1 MVIIDE
7 LIQYRRTLRSMD
19 RSLLNQMLDNVQVAA
34 FFETSDKKSTMYAF
48 GQKKIWSKM
57 PDKTDSIVFGASS
70 FDDQLEAGIMKGFWF
85 EPEFLVLLQ
94 DNQLLSSTTAI
105 DDYLMQ
111 LNQLKKPQAPQIIDE
126 SAEANWQARV
136 QTLINELSVNRSL
149 KKVVFSRQQQITL
162 SAKLVLSKVI
172 PALQK
177 QQDVYH
183 AALKRDTELF
193 ITATPE
199 RLVKIND
206 NQVETAAVAGTIRRG
221 QIDLEDVK
229 LGKELL
235 NSEKNNQEHRYVVDN
250 IVQQLG
256 SLTNQLHVPN
266 KPFLLKNK
274 QVQHLYTPIQGTLAT
289 NISIKDVVGK
299 LHPTPALGGLP
310 RKNALVYIRNYELH
324 PRGLFASPIGY
335 FTKNNFGE
343 FVVGIRSMYVNGR
356 NARLFAGAGIVAESD
371 SQQEYYETT
380 LKFQPMLE
388 LLEELSNDGHT
399 NF

>member
-7 LIQYRRTLRSMD
+7 MIRYRRTIRSID
-19 RSLLNQMLDNVQVAA
+19 RSLLNQMLDNVRVAA

-48 GQKKIWSKM
+48 GQKKLWSKM
-57 PDKTDSIVFGASS
+57 PDKTNSIVFGASS

-85 EPEFLVLLQ
+85 EPEFLVVLQ

-105 DDYLMQ
+105 DDYLEQ
-111 LNQLKKPQAPQIIDE
+111 FNQSKELEAPQIIDE
-126 SAEANWQARV
+126 SSEPDWQARV
-136 QTLINELSVNRSL
+136 QNLINELRINRSL
-149 KKVVFSRQQQITL
+149 KKVVFSRQQQVTL
-162 SAKLVLSKVI
+162 SSALVLSKII

-183 AALKRDTELF
+183 VAIKRDTELF

-199 RLVKIND
+199 RLVKIN
-206 NQVETAAVAGTIRRG
+206 NKQVETAAVAGTIRRG

-256 SLTNQLHVPN
+256 SLTTQLHVPS
-266 KPFLLKNK
+266 KPLLLKNK
-274 QVQHLYTPIQGTLAT
+274 QVQHLYTPIQGTLAI
-289 NISIKDVVGK
+289 NVSIKDVVQK

-310 RKNALVYIRNYELH
+310 KKDALAYIRHYELH

-335 FTKNNFGE
+335 FTKNSFGE

-356 NARLFAGAGIVAESD
+356 NACLFAGAGIVAESD
-371 SQQEYYETT
+371 SQQELRETT

-388 LLEELSNDGHT
+388 LLEELSNDGYT

>member
-1 MVIIDE
+1 
-7 LIQYRRTLRSMD
+7 MD
-19 RSLLNQMLDNVQVAA
+19 RSLLNQMLDNVRVAA

-48 GQKKIWSKM
+48 GQKKLWSKM
-57 PDKTDSIVFGASS
+57 PDKTDSIIFGASS

-85 EPEFLVLLQ
+85 EPEFLVILQ
-94 DNQLLSSTTAI
+94 DNQLLSSTTDI
-105 DDYLMQ
+105 DNYLEQ
-111 LNQLKKPQAPQIIDE
+111 SNPSKELEAPRIIDE
-126 SAEANWQARV
+126 SSEPDWQVRV
-136 QTLINELSVNRSL
+136 QTLINELRINRSL
-149 KKVVFSRQQQITL
+149 KKVVFGRQRQVTL
-162 SAKLVLSKVI
+162 SSALVLSKVI

-183 AALKRDTELF
+183 VAIKRDTELF

-199 RLVKIND
+199 RLVKIN
-206 NQVETAAVAGTIRRG
+206 NKQVETAAVAGTIRRG

-235 NSEKNNQEHRYVVDN
+235 NSEKNNQEHRYVVDS

-256 SLTNQLHVPN
+256 SLTTQLHVPS
-266 KPFLLKNK
+266 KPLLLKNK

-289 NISIKDVVGK
+289 DVSIKDVVQK

-310 RKNALVYIRNYELH
+310 KKSALAYIRHYELH

-335 FTKNNFGE
+335 FTKNSFGE
-343 FVVGIRSMYVNGR
+343 FVVGIRSMYVNGQKSV
-356 NARLFAGAGIVAESD
+356 LFAGAGIVAESD
-371 SQQEYYETT
+371 SQQEFRETT

-388 LLEELSNDGHT
+388 LLEELSNDGYT

>member
-1 MVIIDE
+1 
-7 LIQYRRTLRSMD
+7 MD

-34 FFETSDKKSTMYAF
+34 FFEASDKKSTMYAF

-70 FDDQLEAGIMKGFWF
+70 FDDQSEAGIMKGFWF

-94 DNQLLSSTTAI
+94 NNQLLSSTTAI
-105 DDYLMQ
+105 DNYLMQ
-111 LNQLKKPQAPQIIDE
+111 LSQLKEPQAPKIIDE
-126 SAEANWQARV
+126 SAEADWRVRV
-136 QTLINELSVNRSL
+136 QNLINELNVNRSL
-149 KKVVFSRQQQITL
+149 KKVVFSRQQQVTL
-162 SAKLVLSKVI
+162 SSKLVLSEVI

-183 AALKRDTELF
+183 VALKRDTELF

-206 NQVETAAVAGTIRRG
+206 NQVETAAVAGTIRRE
-221 QIDLEDVK
+221 QIGLLEDVK

-250 IVQQLG
+250 IVQQLD
-256 SLTNQLHVPN
+256 SLTKQLHVPS

-274 QVQHLYTPIQGTLAT
+274 QVQHLYTPIQGTLAD
-289 NISIKDVVGK
+289 NISIKNVVQK

-310 RKNALVYIRNYELH
+310 RKEALEYIRNYELH

-343 FVVGIRSMYVNGR
+343 FVVGIRSMYVNDQ

-371 SQQEYYETT
+371 SQQEYHETT

-388 LLEELSNDGHT
+388 LLEELSNDGYT